1 MSNDSEISFDESSN
15 TVLFTASPDFLK
27 AMPLKG
33 ETYELVIEVKVN
45 KGAATIANAETRSDK
60 SENTSGTVRSNQD
73 DVAAGQTTKPGTTEN
88 GTESDSA
95 ADVQLIRNVATS
107 NLGNNPQDTNEV
119 VNNLK
124 GDPINNPKD
133 DKQLKD
139 SMPEDEPSY
148 KKMAQTG
155 SKTLYNFLTKS
166 LRGLAM

>member
-1 MSNDSEISFDESSN
+1 
-15 TVLFTASPDFLK
+15 T
-27 AMPLKG
+27 
-33 ETYELVIEVKVN
+33 
-45 KGAATIANAETRSDK
+45 TIANAETRSDK
-60 SENTSGTVRSNQD
+60 SGNKSETSQSNQD
-73 DVAAGQTTKPGTTEN
+73 DATADQTTKLGTTEN

-107 NLGNNPQDTNEV
+107 DLGNNPQDTNEV
-119 VNNLK
+119 INNLK

-133 DKQLKD
+133 NKQSKD

-155 SKTLYNFLTKS
+155 SKTLYNFLTKI